1 MIYECEICNT
11 GRRLR
16 EVAGKL
22 NENDARWLLNLG
34 DNLVAVQ
41 MDCEYWES
49 IMRGDW
55 PSSVEILEGALK
67 RAKGKQNSS

>member
-22 NENDARWLLNLG
+22 NEDDARWLLDLGANLA
-34 DNLVAVQ
+34 AVQ
-41 MDCEYWES
+41 MDCKYWES
-49 IMRGDW
+49 IMQGDW
-55 PSSVEILEGALK
+55 PGSVEILERALR
-67 RAKGKQNSS
+67 RAKEK